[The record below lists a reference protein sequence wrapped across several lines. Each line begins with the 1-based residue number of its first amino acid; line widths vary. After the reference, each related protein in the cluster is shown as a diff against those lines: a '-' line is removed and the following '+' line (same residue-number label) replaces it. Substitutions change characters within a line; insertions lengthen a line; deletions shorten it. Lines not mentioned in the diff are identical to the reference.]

1 VLVDKC
7 LIGQYRTT
15 VAGLLM
21 CPSLLVKEVGTLGVA
36 VAAVVCN
43 DVCSLEVA
51 VSDVV
56 VEGSLTWW
64 LGGSCDVVAA
74 ANVVGVAEK
83 GGAPSCSC

>member
-1 VLVDKC
+1 
-7 LIGQYRTT
+7 
-15 VAGLLM
+15 M
-21 CPSLLVKEVGTLGVA
+21 CPSLLVKEVGILVVA
-36 VAAVVCN
+36 VAAVACN
-43 DVCSLEVA
+43 DVCSSEVA

-74 ANVVGVAEK
+74 NVVDVAEK